1 MKLIAIKKKE
11 SFIKVASVR
20 EVILEGTIEHF
31 LIALFSVVQF
41 LMRNGINE
49 VNIKQNVDAA
59 CRAYNKMLKIKKSVK
74 N

>member
-1 MKLIAIKKKE
+1 MKLITIKKKE
-11 SFIKVASVR
+11 SYIKVASVR

-59 CRAYNKMLKIKKSVK
+59 CRAFNKIQKIEKSVK